1 LALTLK
7 YVLKKYVM
15 IKKLS
20 IIFSSFLILTSFS
33 LKAQNL
39 ANYIS
44 QSSEIKNVTIHNV
57 GAHIERIGNATI
69 NLGSNQL
76 IITNLSPSLI
86 SESIQFVMNSNNIIV
101 NSVLKKM
108 NFLTKESLGNK
119 ELDFLK
125 DSLSQIKEQKR
136 IKEVNL
142 AVFLEEKDL
151 FNENKS
157 VLKTTREFIVD
168 DLMDLSEYFKKSISR
183 IQSDISFTKK
193 EIDSL
198 SFIEEK
204 LKQQI
209 NSAIKT
215 PRNQSANIMIQLT
228 CTEAGNYSYELSYN
242 SNKAGWAPSY
252 EIRSKGVN
260 SPIDLTYKAKI
271 IQNTNENWDNVQLS
285 LSTGKLNKS
294 NKAPSFQTQY
304 VNTYST
310 NNKRDK
316 MNVNKGY
323 SANAMDSEDE
333 IQESISSSEFT
344 NVDYSGTQ
352 IIYNVALPYSI
363 PSQTEPVFI
372 EIQKFSLEANY
383 DYYCY
388 PKLDK
393 DVFLMCHFESLGN
406 KNLLPGNGQVYFK
419 GKSVGKTFLDP
430 FSIKKTNDLSLSR
443 DVSIICERTLEK
455 KFSSETKVG
464 DNMKFEKTYKLSLKN
479 NKDHSVSIVLIDQIP
494 KSTKK
499 SIDVQLLESSEAI
512 FDKKNGK
519 LKWNIPLNPNE
530 IIEKKFS
537 FTVKHPSESKVSGF

>member
-1 LALTLK
+1 MALTLK
-7 YVLKKYVM
+7 YVCKKYMM
-15 IKKLS
+15 IKNLS
-20 IIFSSFLILTSFS
+20 IICSSFFILSSFS
-33 LKAQNL
+33 FKSQNL

-44 QSSEIKNVTIHNV
+44 QSSEIKNITIHNV
-57 GAHIERIGNATI
+57 GAHIERKGNATI
-69 NLGSNQL
+69 KLGSNYL

-86 SESIQFVMNSNNIIV
+86 NESIQFLMNSNNIIV
-101 NSVLKKM
+101 NSVSKKM
-108 NFLTKESLGNK
+108 NFLNKESIGNK
-119 ELDFLK
+119 ELSFLK
-125 DSLSQIKEQKR
+125 DSLSHIKEQKR

-168 DLMDLSEYFKKSISR
+168 DLMDLSDYFKKSIYR

-198 SFIEEK
+198 SFIENK

-209 NSAIKT
+209 NSTIKT
-215 PRNQSANIMIQLT
+215 TKNQSANIIVQLT
-228 CTEAGNYSYELSYN
+228 CTKEGNYSYELSYN

-252 EIRSKGVN
+252 EIRSKGFN

-271 IQNTNENWDNVQLS
+271 FQNTNETWSNVKLS

-310 NNKRDK
+310 NNKRAK
-316 MNVNKGY
+316 TIVNNGY

-344 NVDYSGTQ
+344 SVDYSGTQ
-352 IIYNVALPYSI
+352 IIYNIALPYSI
-363 PSQTEPVFI
+363 TAQTEPVFI

-388 PKLDK
+388 PKLDQ

-406 KNLLPGNGQVYFK
+406 KNLLPGNGQVYFE
-419 GKSVGKTFLDP
+419 GKSVGKTYLDP
-430 FSIKKTNDLSLSR
+430 YSTKKTNDLSLSR

-455 KFSSETKVG
+455 KFSLETKVG
-464 DNMKFEKTYKLSLKN
+464 DNIKFEKTYKLSLKN
-479 NKDHSVSIVLIDQIP
+479 NKEKSVSIVLIDQIP

-499 SIDVQLLESSEAI
+499 SIDIQLIESSEAI
-512 FDKKNGK
+512 YEKKNGK
-519 LKWNIPLNPNE
+519 LKWNIQLSPNE

-537 FTVKHPSESKVSGF
+537 FTVKHPSEIKVSGF

>member
-1 LALTLK
+1 
-7 YVLKKYVM
+7 M

-20 IIFSSFLILTSFS
+20 LLCSSFLILASFS
-33 LKAQNL
+33 FKAQNL

-44 QSSEIKNVTIHNV
+44 QGSEIKNITIHNV

-69 NLGSNQL
+69 KLGSNHL

-86 SESIQFVMNSNNIIV
+86 NESVQFVMNSKNIIV
-101 NSVLKKM
+101 NSVSKKM
-108 NFLTKESLGNK
+108 NFLNRESMGNK

-125 DSLSQIKEQKR
+125 DSLSHIKEQKR

-168 DLMDLSEYFKKSISR
+168 DLMDLSEYFKKSIYR

-204 LKQQI
+204 LKLQI
-209 NSAIKT
+209 NSTIKT
-215 PRNQSANIMIQLT
+215 TKNQSANIIVQLT
-228 CTEAGNYSYELSYN
+228 CTKEGNYSYELSYN
-242 SNKAGWAPSY
+242 SNKAGWDPSY
-252 EIRSKGVN
+252 EIRSKGIN

-271 IQNTNENWDNVQLS
+271 FQNTNEAWSNVQLS

-304 VNTYST
+304 VNTYIT
-310 NNKRDK
+310 NTKRAK
-316 MNVNKGY
+316 TIVNKGY

-344 NVDYSGTQ
+344 SVNFSGTQ
-352 IIYNVALPYSI
+352 LIYNISLPYSI

-372 EIQKFSLEANY
+372 EIQKFSLEAKY

-406 KNLLPGNGQVYFK
+406 KNLLPGNGQVYFE

-430 FSIKKTNDLSLSR
+430 YSTKKTNDLSLSR

-464 DNMKFEKTYKLSLKN
+464 DNIKFEKTYKLSLKN
-479 NKDHSVSIVLIDQIP
+479 NKNKSVSIVLIDQVP

-499 SIDVQLLESSEAI
+499 SIDIQLIESSEAM
-512 FDKKNGK
+512 FNKKNGK
-519 LKWNIPLNPNE
+519 LRWNIQLSPNQM
-530 IIEKKFS
+530 IEKKFS
-537 FTVKHPSESKVSGF
+537 FTVKHPSENKVSGF

>member
-1 LALTLK
+1 
-7 YVLKKYVM
+7 M

-215 PRNQSANIMIQLT
+215 PRNQSANIIIQLT

>member
-1 LALTLK
+1 MALTLK
-7 YVLKKYVM
+7 YVCKKYVM

-20 IIFSSFLILTSFS
+20 IICSSFLTLTSLSF
-33 LKAQNL
+33 KAQNL

-44 QSSEIKNVTIHNV
+44 QSSEIKNITIHNV
-57 GAHIERIGNATI
+57 GAHIERKGNASI
-69 NLGSNQL
+69 KLGSNHL

-86 SESIQFVMNSNNIIV
+86 DESIQFVMNSKNIII
-101 NSVLKKM
+101 NSVSKKM
-108 NFLTKESLGNK
+108 NFLTKESMGNK

-125 DSLSQIKEQKR
+125 DSLSNIKEQKR

-142 AVFLEEKDL
+142 AVFIEEKDL

-183 IQSDISFTKK
+183 IQSDISYTKK

-198 SFIEEK
+198 SLIEEK
-204 LKQQI
+204 IKHQI
-209 NSAIKT
+209 NSIIKNT
-215 PRNQSANIMIQLT
+215 RNQSANIMVQLT
-228 CTEAGNYSYELSYN
+228 CTKSGNYDYELSYN

-252 EIRSKGVN
+252 EIRSKGIN

-271 IQNTNENWDNVQLS
+271 FQNTNEIWDNVQLS

-304 VNTYST
+304 INTYPT
-310 NNKRDK
+310 NNKRAK
-316 MNVNKGY
+316 TMVNY
-323 SANAMDSEDE
+323 SANAIMDSEDE

-352 IIYNVALPYSI
+352 IIYNIALPYSI
-363 PSQTEPVFI
+363 PSQTEPIFI
-372 EIQKFSLEANY
+372 EIQKFSMEAKY

-406 KNLLPGNGQVYFK
+406 KNLLPGNGQVYFE

-430 FSIKKTNDLSLSR
+430 YSTKKINDLSLSR

-455 KFSSETKVG
+455 KLSSETKVG
-464 DNMKFEKTYKLSLKN
+464 DNIKFEKTYKLSLKN
-479 NKDHSVSIVLIDQIP
+479 NKDRLVSIILVDQIP

-499 SIDVQLLESSEAI
+499 SIDIQLLESSEAI

-519 LKWNIPLNPNE
+519 LKWNIQLSPNE
-530 IIEKKFS
+530 VVEKKFT

>member
-1 LALTLK
+1 
-7 YVLKKYVM
+7 M

-20 IIFSSFLILTSFS
+20 IICSSFLTLTSLSF
-33 LKAQNL
+33 KAQNL

-44 QSSEIKNVTIHNV
+44 QSSEIKNITIHNV
-57 GAHIERIGNATI
+57 GAHIERKGNASI
-69 NLGSNQL
+69 KLGSNHL

-86 SESIQFVMNSNNIIV
+86 NESIQFVMNSKNIII
-101 NSVLKKM
+101 NSVSKKM
-108 NFLTKESLGNK
+108 NFLTKESMGNK

-125 DSLSQIKEQKR
+125 DSLSNIKEQKR

-142 AVFLEEKDL
+142 AVFIEEKDL

-183 IQSDISFTKK
+183 IQSDISYTKK

-198 SFIEEK
+198 SLIEEK
-204 LKQQI
+204 IKHQI
-209 NSAIKT
+209 NSIIKNT
-215 PRNQSANIMIQLT
+215 RNQSANIMVQLT
-228 CTEAGNYSYELSYN
+228 CTKSGNYDYELSYN

-252 EIRSKGVN
+252 EIRSKGIN

-271 IQNTNENWDNVQLS
+271 FQNTNEIWDNVQLS

-304 VNTYST
+304 INTYTT
-310 NNKRDK
+310 NNKRAK
-316 MNVNKGY
+316 TMVNY
-323 SANAMDSEDE
+323 SANAIMDSEDE
-333 IQESISSSEFT
+333 IQESISSTEFT

-352 IIYNVALPYSI
+352 IIYNIALPYSI
-363 PSQTEPVFI
+363 PSQTEPIFI
-372 EIQKFSLEANY
+372 EIQKFSMEAKY

-406 KNLLPGNGQVYFK
+406 KNLLPGNGQVYFE

-430 FSIKKTNDLSLSR
+430 YSTKKINDLSLSR

-455 KFSSETKVG
+455 KLSSETKVG
-464 DNMKFEKTYKLSLKN
+464 DNIKFEKTYKLSLKN
-479 NKDHSVSIVLIDQIP
+479 NKEKSISIVLIDQIP

-499 SIDVQLLESSEAI
+499 SIDIQLVESSEAI

-519 LKWNIPLNPNE
+519 LKWNIQLSPNE
-530 IIEKKFS
+530 IIEKKFT
-537 FTVKHPSESKVSGF
+537 FTVKHPSESIVSGF

>member
-1 LALTLK
+1 
-7 YVLKKYVM
+7 M

-20 IIFSSFLILTSFS
+20 IICSSFLTLTSLSF
-33 LKAQNL
+33 KAQNL

-44 QSSEIKNVTIHNV
+44 QSSEIKNITIHNV
-57 GAHIERIGNATI
+57 GAHIERKGNVSI
-69 NLGSNQL
+69 KLGSNHL

-86 SESIQFVMNSNNIIV
+86 NESIQFVMNSKNIII
-101 NSVLKKM
+101 NSVSKKM
-108 NFLTKESLGNK
+108 NFLTKESMGNK

-125 DSLSQIKEQKR
+125 DSLSNIKEQKR

-142 AVFLEEKDL
+142 AVFIEEKDL

-183 IQSDISFTKK
+183 IQSDISYTKK

-198 SFIEEK
+198 SLIEEK
-204 LKQQI
+204 IKHQI
-209 NSAIKT
+209 NSIIKNT
-215 PRNQSANIMIQLT
+215 RNQSANIMVQLT
-228 CTEAGNYSYELSYN
+228 CTKAGNYDYELSYN

-252 EIRSKGVN
+252 EIRSKGIN

-271 IQNTNENWDNVQLS
+271 FQNTNEIWDNVRLS

-304 VNTYST
+304 INTYNT
-310 NNKRDK
+310 NFKRAK
-316 MNVNKGY
+316 TMVNY
-323 SANAMDSEDE
+323 SANAIMDSEDE

-352 IIYNVALPYSI
+352 IIYNIALPYSI
-363 PSQTEPVFI
+363 PSQTEPIFI
-372 EIQKFSLEANY
+372 EIQKFSMEAKY

-406 KNLLPGNGQVYFK
+406 KNLLPGNGQVYFE

-430 FSIKKTNDLSLSR
+430 YSTKKINDLSLSR

-455 KFSSETKVG
+455 KLSSETKVG
-464 DNMKFEKTYKLSLKN
+464 DNIKFEKTYKLSLKN
-479 NKDHSVSIVLIDQIP
+479 NKDRLVSIILVDQIP

-499 SIDVQLLESSEAI
+499 SIDIQLLESSEAI

-519 LKWNIPLNPNE
+519 LKWNIQLSPNE
-530 IIEKKFS
+530 VVEKKFT
-537 FTVKHPSESKVSGF
+537 FTVKHPSDSKVTGF

>member
-1 LALTLK
+1 MALTLK
-7 YVLKKYVM
+7 YVCKKYIM

-20 IIFSSFLILTSFS
+20 IICSSFLTLTSLSF
-33 LKAQNL
+33 KAQNL

-44 QSSEIKNVTIHNV
+44 QSSEIKNITIHNL
-57 GAHIERIGNATI
+57 GAHIERKGNASI
-69 NLGSNQL
+69 KLGSNHL

-86 SESIQFVMNSNNIIV
+86 DESIQFVMNSKNIII
-101 NSVLKKM
+101 NSVSKKM
-108 NFLTKESLGNK
+108 NFLTKESMGNK

-125 DSLSQIKEQKR
+125 DSLSNIKEQKR

-142 AVFLEEKDL
+142 AVFIEEKDL

-183 IQSDISFTKK
+183 IQSDISYTKK

-198 SFIEEK
+198 SLIEEK
-204 LKQQI
+204 IKHQI
-209 NSAIKT
+209 NSIIKNT
-215 PRNQSANIMIQLT
+215 RNQSANIMVQLT
-228 CTEAGNYSYELSYN
+228 CTKAGNYDYELSYN

-252 EIRSKGVN
+252 EIRSKGIN

-271 IQNTNENWDNVQLS
+271 FQNTNEIWDNVQLS

-304 VNTYST
+304 INTFNT
-310 NNKRDK
+310 NFKRAK
-316 MNVNKGY
+316 TMVKY
-323 SANAMDSEDE
+323 SANAIMDSEDE

-352 IIYNVALPYSI
+352 IIYNIALPYSI
-363 PSQTEPVFI
+363 PSQTEPIFI
-372 EIQKFSLEANY
+372 EIQKFSMEAKY

-406 KNLLPGNGQVYFK
+406 KNLLPGNGQVYFE

-430 FSIKKTNDLSLSR
+430 YSTKKINDLSLSR

-464 DNMKFEKTYKLSLKN
+464 DNIKFEKTYKLSLKN
-479 NKDHSVSIVLIDQIP
+479 NKDRLVSIILVDQIP

-499 SIDVQLLESSEAI
+499 SIDIQLLESSEAI

-519 LKWNIPLNPNE
+519 LKWNIQLSPNE
-530 IIEKKFS
+530 VVEKKFT

>member
-1 LALTLK
+1 MALTLK
-7 YVLKKYVM
+7 YVCKKYIM

-20 IIFSSFLILTSFS
+20 IICSSFLTLTSFS
-33 LKAQNL
+33 FKAQNL
-39 ANYIS
+39 TNYIS
-44 QSSEIKNVTIHNV
+44 QSSEIKNITIHNV
-57 GAHIERIGNATI
+57 GAHIERKGNAPI
-69 NLGSNQL
+69 KLGSNHL

-86 SESIQFVMNSNNIIV
+86 NESIQFVMKSNNIIV
-101 NSVLKKM
+101 NSVSKKM
-108 NFLTKESLGNK
+108 NFLSKESMGNK

-125 DSLSQIKEQKR
+125 DSLGNIKEQKR

-183 IQSDISFTKK
+183 IQSDISYTKK

-198 SFIEEK
+198 SLIEEK
-204 LKQQI
+204 IKQQI
-209 NSAIKT
+209 NSIIKNT
-215 PRNQSANIMIQLT
+215 RNQSANIIVQLT
-228 CTEAGNYSYELSYN
+228 CTKAGNYDYELSYN
-242 SNKAGWAPSY
+242 SNKAGWSPSY
-252 EIRSKGVN
+252 EIRSKGIN

-271 IQNTNENWDNVQLS
+271 FQNTNETWSNVQLS

-304 VNTYST
+304 VNTYNT
-310 NNKRDK
+310 NNKRAK
-316 MNVNKGY
+316 TMVNY
-323 SANAMDSEDE
+323 SANVMDSDDE
-333 IQESISSSEFT
+333 IQESTSSSEFT

-352 IIYNVALPYSI
+352 IIYNIALPYSI
-363 PSQTEPVFI
+363 PSQTEPIFI
-372 EIQKFSLEANY
+372 EIQKFSMEAKY

-406 KNLLPGNGQVYFK
+406 KNLLPGNGQVYFE

-430 FSIKKTNDLSLSR
+430 YSTKKINDLSLSR

-464 DNMKFEKTYKLSLKN
+464 DNIRFEKTYKLSLKN
-479 NKDHSVSIVLIDQIP
+479 NKDHLVSIILVDQIP

-499 SIDVQLLESSEAI
+499 SIDIQLLESSEAI

-519 LKWNIPLNPNE
+519 LKWNIQLSPKE
-530 IIEKKFS
+530 VVEKKFT

>member
-1 LALTLK
+1 MALTLK
-7 YVLKKYVM
+7 YVCKKYIM
-15 IKKLS
+15 NKKLS
-20 IIFSSFLILTSFS
+20 IICSSFLTLTSFS
-33 LKAQNL
+33 FKAQNL
-39 ANYIS
+39 TNYIS
-44 QSSEIKNVTIHNV
+44 QSSEIKNITIHNV
-57 GAHIERIGNATI
+57 GAHIERKGNAPI
-69 NLGSNQL
+69 KLGSNHL

-86 SESIQFVMNSNNIIV
+86 NESVQFVMKSNNIIV
-101 NSVLKKM
+101 NSVSKKM
-108 NFLTKESLGNK
+108 NFLSKESMGNK
-119 ELDFLK
+119 ELAFLK
-125 DSLSQIKEQKR
+125 DSLGNIKEQKR

-183 IQSDISFTKK
+183 IQSEISYTKK

-198 SFIEEK
+198 SLIEEK
-204 LKQQI
+204 IKQQI
-209 NSAIKT
+209 NSIIKNT
-215 PRNQSANIMIQLT
+215 RNQSANIVVQLT
-228 CTEAGNYSYELSYN
+228 CTKAGNYDYELSYN
-242 SNKAGWAPSY
+242 SNKAGWSPSY
-252 EIRSKGVN
+252 EIRSKGIN
-260 SPIDLTYKAKI
+260 FPIDLTYKAKI
-271 IQNTNENWDNVQLS
+271 FQNTNETWSNVQLS

-304 VNTYST
+304 VNTYNT
-310 NNKRDK
+310 NNKRAK
-316 MNVNKGY
+316 TMVNY
-323 SANAMDSEDE
+323 SANVMDSDDE
-333 IQESISSSEFT
+333 IQESTSSSEFT

-352 IIYNVALPYSI
+352 IIYNIALPYSI
-363 PSQTEPVFI
+363 PSQTEPIFI
-372 EIQKFSLEANY
+372 EIQKFSMEAKY

-406 KNLLPGNGQVYFK
+406 KNLLPGNGQVYFE

-430 FSIKKTNDLSLSR
+430 YSTKKINDLSLSR

-464 DNMKFEKTYKLSLKN
+464 DNIRFEKTYKLSLKN
-479 NKDHSVSIVLIDQIP
+479 NKDHLVSIILVDQIP

-499 SIDVQLLESSEAI
+499 SIDIQLLESSEAI

-519 LKWNIPLNPNE
+519 LKWNFQLSPKE
-530 IIEKKFS
+530 VVEKKFT

>member
-1 LALTLK
+1 MALTLK
-7 YVLKKYVM
+7 YVCKKYIM

-20 IIFSSFLILTSFS
+20 IICSSFLTLTSLSF
-33 LKAQNL
+33 KAQNL

-44 QSSEIKNVTIHNV
+44 QSSEIKNITIHNV
-57 GAHIERIGNATI
+57 GAHIERKGNASI
-69 NLGSNQL
+69 KLGSNHL

-86 SESIQFVMNSNNIIV
+86 DESIQFVMNSKNIII
-101 NSVLKKM
+101 NSVSKKM
-108 NFLTKESLGNK
+108 NFLTKESMGNK

-125 DSLSQIKEQKR
+125 DSLSNIKEQKR

-142 AVFLEEKDL
+142 AVFIEEKDL

-183 IQSDISFTKK
+183 IQSDISYTKK

-198 SFIEEK
+198 SLIEEK
-204 LKQQI
+204 IKHQI
-209 NSAIKT
+209 NSIIKNT
-215 PRNQSANIMIQLT
+215 RNQSANIMVQLT
-228 CTEAGNYSYELSYN
+228 CTKAGNYDYELSYN

-252 EIRSKGVN
+252 EIRSKGIN

-271 IQNTNENWDNVQLS
+271 FQNTNEIWDNVQLS

-304 VNTYST
+304 INTFNT
-310 NNKRDK
+310 NFKRAK
-316 MNVNKGY
+316 TMVKY
-323 SANAMDSEDE
+323 SANAIMDSEDE

-352 IIYNVALPYSI
+352 IIYNIALPYSI
-363 PSQTEPVFI
+363 PSQTEPIFI
-372 EIQKFSLEANY
+372 EIQKFSMEAKY

-406 KNLLPGNGQVYFK
+406 KNLLPGNGQVYFE

-430 FSIKKTNDLSLSR
+430 YSTKKINDLSLSR

-464 DNMKFEKTYKLSLKN
+464 DNIKFEKTYKLSLKN
-479 NKDHSVSIVLIDQIP
+479 NKDRLVSIILVDQIP

-499 SIDVQLLESSEAI
+499 SIDIQLLESSEAI

-519 LKWNIPLNPNE
+519 LKWNIQLSPNE
-530 IIEKKFS
+530 VVEKKFT

>member
-1 LALTLK
+1 MALTLK
-7 YVLKKYVM
+7 YVCKKYMM
-15 IKKLS
+15 IKNLS
-20 IIFSSFLILTSFS
+20 IICSSFLILTFYGF
-33 LKAQNL
+33 KAQNL
-39 ANYIS
+39 GNYIS
-44 QSSEIKNVTIHNV
+44 QKSEIKNITIHNV
-57 GAHIERIGNATI
+57 GAHIERIGNANI

-76 IITNLSPSLI
+76 IITNLSPSLNN
-86 SESIQFVMNSNNIIV
+86 ESIQFVMNSKNIIV
-101 NSVLKKM
+101 NSVSKKM
-108 NFLTKESLGNK
+108 NFLNKESQRNE

-125 DSLSQIKEQKR
+125 DSLKHIKEEKR

-142 AVFLEEKDL
+142 EVFLEEKDL

-168 DLMDLSEYFKKSISR
+168 DLMDLSDYFKTSISR
-183 IQSDISFTKK
+183 IQSDISLAKK
-193 EIDSL
+193 EIDAL
-198 SFIEEK
+198 SIIEEK

-209 NSAIKT
+209 NYTIKT
-215 PRNQSANIMIQLT
+215 TKNQSANIMVQLT
-228 CTEAGNYSYELSYN
+228 CTKAGNYSYDLSYK

-252 EIRSKGVN
+252 EIRSGGIN

-271 IQNTNENWDNVQLS
+271 FQNTNEIWSNVQLS

-304 VNTYST
+304 VNTYTT
-310 NNKRDK
+310 NTKRAK
-316 MNVNKGY
+316 MIANKGY
-323 SANAMDSEDE
+323 SSNAIDSEDE

-344 NVDYSGTQ
+344 SVDYSGTQ
-352 IIYNVALPYSI
+352 IIYNIDLPYSI

-406 KNLLPGNGQVYFK
+406 KNLLPGNGQVYFE

-430 FSIKKTNDLSLSR
+430 YSTKKTNDLSLSR

-464 DNMKFEKTYKLSLKN
+464 DNIKFEKTYKLSLKN
-479 NKDHSVSIVLIDQIP
+479 NKDQSVSIVLIDQVP

-499 SIDVQLLESSEAI
+499 SIDIQLIESSEAK

-519 LKWNIPLNPNE
+519 LKWNIQLSPNE
-530 IIEKKFS
+530 VIEKKFS
-537 FTVKHPSESKVSGF
+537 FTIKHPSESKVSGF

>member
-1 LALTLK
+1 MALTLK
-7 YVLKKYVM
+7 YVCKKYIM

-20 IIFSSFLILTSFS
+20 IICSSFLTLTSLSF
-33 LKAQNL
+33 KAQNL

-44 QSSEIKNVTIHNV
+44 QSSEIKNITIHNV
-57 GAHIERIGNATI
+57 GAHIERKGNASI
-69 NLGSNQL
+69 KLGSNHL

-86 SESIQFVMNSNNIIV
+86 SESIQFVMNSKNIII
-101 NSVLKKM
+101 NSVSKKM
-108 NFLTKESLGNK
+108 NFLTKESMGNK

-125 DSLSQIKEQKR
+125 DSLSNIKEQKR

-142 AVFLEEKDL
+142 AVFIEEKDL

-183 IQSDISFTKK
+183 IQSDISYTKK

-198 SFIEEK
+198 SLIEEK
-204 LKQQI
+204 IKHQI
-209 NSAIKT
+209 NSIIKNT
-215 PRNQSANIMIQLT
+215 RNQSANIIVQLT
-228 CTEAGNYSYELSYN
+228 CTKPGNYDYELSYN

-252 EIRSKGVN
+252 EIRSKGIN

-271 IQNTNENWDNVQLS
+271 FQNTNEIWDNVQLS

-304 VNTYST
+304 INTYNT
-310 NNKRDK
+310 NFKRAK
-316 MNVNKGY
+316 TMVNY
-323 SANAMDSEDE
+323 SANAIMDSEDE

-352 IIYNVALPYSI
+352 IIYNIALPYSI
-363 PSQTEPVFI
+363 PSQTEPIFI
-372 EIQKFSLEANY
+372 EIQKFSIQAKY

-406 KNLLPGNGQVYFK
+406 KNLLPGNGQVYFE

-430 FSIKKTNDLSLSR
+430 YSTKKINDLSLSR

-455 KFSSETKVG
+455 KLSSETKVG
-464 DNMKFEKTYKLSLKN
+464 DNIKFEKTYKLSLKN
-479 NKDHSVSIVLIDQIP
+479 NKDRLVSIILVDQIP

-499 SIDVQLLESSEAI
+499 SIDIQLLESSDAI

-519 LKWNIPLNPNE
+519 LKWNIQLSPKE
-530 IIEKKFS
+530 VVEKKFT

>member
-1 LALTLK
+1 
-7 YVLKKYVM
+7 M

-20 IIFSSFLILTSFS
+20 LICSSFLTLTSLSF
-33 LKAQNL
+33 KAQNL

-44 QSSEIKNVTIHNV
+44 QSSEIKNITIHNV
-57 GAHIERIGNATI
+57 GAHIERTGNASI
-69 NLGSNQL
+69 KLGSNHL
-76 IITNLSPSLI
+76 IINNLSPSLI
-86 SESIQFVMNSNNIIV
+86 NESIQFVMKSNNIIV
-101 NSVLKKM
+101 NSVSKKM
-108 NFLTKESLGNK
+108 NFLSEESMGNK

-125 DSLSQIKEQKR
+125 DSLGNIKEQKR

-183 IQSDISFTKK
+183 IQSDISITKK

-198 SFIEEK
+198 SLIEEK
-204 LKQQI
+204 IKQQI
-209 NSAIKT
+209 NSIIKNT
-215 PRNQSANIMIQLT
+215 RNQSANIIVQLT
-228 CTEAGNYSYELSYN
+228 CTKAGNYDYELSYN
-242 SNKAGWAPSY
+242 SNKAGWSPSY
-252 EIRSKGVN
+252 DIRSKGIN

-271 IQNTNENWDNVQLS
+271 FQNTNETWSNVQLS

-304 VNTYST
+304 VNTYNT
-310 NNKRDK
+310 NNKRAK
-316 MNVNKGY
+316 TIENKGY

-333 IQESISSSEFT
+333 IQESISSTEFT
-344 NVDYSGTQ
+344 SVDYRGTQ
-352 IIYNVALPYSI
+352 IIYNIALPYSI
-363 PSQTEPVFI
+363 PSQTEPIFI
-372 EIQKFSLEANY
+372 EIQKFSIKANY

-406 KNLLPGNGQVYFK
+406 KNLLPGNGQVYFE
-419 GKSVGKTFLDP
+419 GKSIGKTFLDP
-430 FSIKKTNDLSLSR
+430 YSTKKTNDLSLSR

-464 DNMKFEKTYKLSLKN
+464 DNIRFEKTYKLSLKN
-479 NKDHSVSIVLIDQIP
+479 NKDSSVSIVLIDQIP
-494 KSTKK
+494 KSAKK
-499 SIDVQLLESSEAI
+499 SIDIQLLESSEAI

-519 LKWNIPLNPNE
+519 LKWNIQLSPKE
-530 IIEKKFS
+530 VVEKKFT

>member
-1 LALTLK
+1 MALTLK
-7 YVLKKYVM
+7 YVCKKYIM

-20 IIFSSFLILTSFS
+20 IICSSFLTLTSLSF
-33 LKAQNL
+33 KAQNL

-44 QSSEIKNVTIHNV
+44 QSSEIKNITIHNL
-57 GAHIERIGNATI
+57 GAHIERKGNASI
-69 NLGSNQL
+69 KLGSNHL

-86 SESIQFVMNSNNIIV
+86 DESIQFVMNSKNIII
-101 NSVLKKM
+101 NSVSKKM
-108 NFLTKESLGNK
+108 NFLTKESMGNK

-125 DSLSQIKEQKR
+125 DSLSNIKEQKR

-142 AVFLEEKDL
+142 AVFIEEKDL

-183 IQSDISFTKK
+183 IQSDISYTKK

-198 SFIEEK
+198 SLIEEK
-204 LKQQI
+204 IKHQI
-209 NSAIKT
+209 NSIIKNT
-215 PRNQSANIMIQLT
+215 RNQSANIIVQLT
-228 CTEAGNYSYELSYN
+228 STKAGIYDYELSYN

-252 EIRSKGVN
+252 EIRSKGIN

-271 IQNTNENWDNVQLS
+271 FQNTNEIWDNVQLS

-304 VNTYST
+304 INTFNT
-310 NNKRDK
+310 NFKRAK
-316 MNVNKGY
+316 TMVKY
-323 SANAMDSEDE
+323 SANAIMDSEDE

-352 IIYNVALPYSI
+352 IIYNIALPYSI
-363 PSQTEPVFI
+363 PSQTEPIFI
-372 EIQKFSLEANY
+372 EIQKFSIEAKY

-406 KNLLPGNGQVYFK
+406 KNLLPGNGQVYFE

-430 FSIKKTNDLSLSR
+430 YSTKKINDLSLSR

-464 DNMKFEKTYKLSLKN
+464 DNIKFEKTYKLSLKN
-479 NKDHSVSIVLIDQIP
+479 NKDRLVSIILVDQIP

-499 SIDVQLLESSEAI
+499 SIDIQLLESSEAI

-519 LKWNIPLNPNE
+519 LKWNIQLSPNE
-530 IIEKKFS
+530 VVEKKFT

>member
-1 LALTLK
+1 
-7 YVLKKYVM
+7 M

-20 IIFSSFLILTSFS
+20 LICSSFLTLTSLSF
-33 LKAQNL
+33 KAQNL

-44 QSSEIKNVTIHNV
+44 QSSEIKNITIHNV
-57 GAHIERIGNATI
+57 GAHIDRIGNASI
-69 NLGSNQL
+69 KLGSNHL
-76 IITNLSPSLI
+76 IINNLSPSLI
-86 SESIQFVMNSNNIIV
+86 NESIQFIMKSNNIIV
-101 NSVLKKM
+101 NSVSKKM
-108 NFLTKESLGNK
+108 NFLSEESMGNK
-119 ELDFLK
+119 ELYFLK
-125 DSLSQIKEQKR
+125 DSLSNIKEQKR

-142 AVFLEEKDL
+142 AVFIEEKDL

-183 IQSDISFTKK
+183 IQSDISITKK

-198 SFIEEK
+198 SLIEEK

-209 NSAIKT
+209 NSIIKNT
-215 PRNQSANIMIQLT
+215 RNQSANIMVQLT
-228 CTEAGNYSYELSYN
+228 CTKAGNYNYELSYN
-242 SNKAGWAPSY
+242 SNKAGWIPSY
-252 EIRSKGVN
+252 EIRSKGLN

-271 IQNTNENWDNVQLS
+271 FQNTNETWSNVQLS

-304 VNTYST
+304 INTYST
-310 NNKRDK
+310 TNKRAK
-316 MNVNKGY
+316 TIENKGY

-344 NVDYSGTQ
+344 SVDYSGTQ
-352 IIYNVALPYSI
+352 IIYNIALTYSI
-363 PSQTEPVFI
+363 QSQTEPVFI
-372 EIQKFSLEANY
+372 EIQKFSIKAKY

-406 KNLLPGNGQVYFK
+406 KNLLPGNGQVYFE
-419 GKSVGKTFLDP
+419 GKSIGKTFLDP
-430 FSIKKTNDLSLSR
+430 YSTKKTNDLSLSR

-464 DNMKFEKTYKLSLKN
+464 DNIRFEKTYKLSLKN
-479 NKDHSVSIVLIDQIP
+479 NKDSSVSIVLIDQIP
-494 KSTKK
+494 KSSKK
-499 SIDVQLLESSEAI
+499 SIDIQLLESSEAI

-519 LKWNIPLNPNE
+519 LKWNIQLSPKE
-530 IIEKKFS
+530 VVEKKFT

>member
-1 LALTLK
+1 MALTLK
-7 YVLKKYVM
+7 YVCKKYMM
-15 IKKLS
+15 IKNLS
-20 IIFSSFLILTSFS
+20 IICSSFFILSSFS
-33 LKAQNL
+33 FKAQNL

-44 QSSEIKNVTIHNV
+44 QSSEIKNITIHNV
-57 GAHIERIGNATI
+57 GAHIERKGNATI
-69 NLGSNQL
+69 KLGTNYL

-86 SESIQFVMNSNNIIV
+86 NESIQFLMNSNNIIV
-101 NSVLKKM
+101 NSISKKM
-108 NFLTKESLGNK
+108 NFLNKESIGNK

-125 DSLSQIKEQKR
+125 DSLSHIKEQKR

-168 DLMDLSEYFKKSISR
+168 DLMDLSDYFKKSIYR

-198 SFIEEK
+198 SFIENK

-209 NSAIKT
+209 NSTIKT
-215 PRNQSANIMIQLT
+215 TKNQSANIIVQLT
-228 CTEAGNYSYELSYN
+228 CTKDGNYSYELSYN

-252 EIRSKGVN
+252 EIRSKGFN

-271 IQNTNENWDNVQLS
+271 FQNTNETWSNVKLS

-310 NNKRDK
+310 NNKRAK
-316 MNVNKGY
+316 TIVNNGY

-344 NVDYSGTQ
+344 SVDYSGTQ
-352 IIYNVALPYSI
+352 IIYNIALPYSI
-363 PSQTEPVFI
+363 TAQTEPVFI

-388 PKLDK
+388 PKLDQ

-406 KNLLPGNGQVYFK
+406 KNLLPGNGQVYFE
-419 GKSVGKTFLDP
+419 GKSVGKTYLDP
-430 FSIKKTNDLSLSR
+430 YSTKKTNDLSLSR
-443 DVSIICERTLEK
+443 DVSIICEKTLEK
-455 KFSSETKVG
+455 KFSLETKVG
-464 DNMKFEKTYKLSLKN
+464 DNIKFEKTYKLSLKN
-479 NKDHSVSIVLIDQIP
+479 NKEKSVSIVLIDQIP

-499 SIDVQLLESSEAI
+499 SIDIQLIESSEAI
-512 FDKKNGK
+512 YEKKNGK
-519 LKWNIPLNPNE
+519 LKWNIQLSPNE

-537 FTVKHPSESKVSGF
+537 FTVKHPSEIKVSGF

>member
-1 LALTLK
+1 MALTLK
-7 YVLKKYVM
+7 YVCKKYIM
-15 IKKLS
+15 NKKLS
-20 IIFSSFLILTSFS
+20 IICSSFLTLTSFS
-33 LKAQNL
+33 FKAQNL
-39 ANYIS
+39 TNYIS
-44 QSSEIKNVTIHNV
+44 QSSEIKNITIHNV
-57 GAHIERIGNATI
+57 GAHIERKGNAPI
-69 NLGSNQL
+69 KLGSNHL

-86 SESIQFVMNSNNIIV
+86 NESVQFVMKSNNIIV
-101 NSVLKKM
+101 NSVSKKM
-108 NFLTKESLGNK
+108 NFLSKESMGNK

-125 DSLSQIKEQKR
+125 DSLGNIKEQKR

-183 IQSDISFTKK
+183 IQSEISYTKK

-198 SFIEEK
+198 SLIEEK
-204 LKQQI
+204 IKQQI
-209 NSAIKT
+209 NSIIKNT
-215 PRNQSANIMIQLT
+215 RNQSANIIVQLT
-228 CTEAGNYSYELSYN
+228 CTKAGNYDYELSYN
-242 SNKAGWAPSY
+242 SNKAGWSPSY
-252 EIRSKGVN
+252 EIRSKGIN

-271 IQNTNENWDNVQLS
+271 FQNTNETWSNVQLS

-304 VNTYST
+304 VNTYNT
-310 NNKRDK
+310 NNKRAK
-316 MNVNKGY
+316 TIVNY
-323 SANAMDSEDE
+323 STNPMDSEDE
-333 IQESISSSEFT
+333 IQESTSSSEFT

-352 IIYNVALPYSI
+352 IIYNIALPYSI
-363 PSQTEPVFI
+363 PSQTEPIFI
-372 EIQKFSLEANY
+372 EIQKFSMEAKY

-393 DVFLMCHFESLGN
+393 DVFLMCHFESIGN
-406 KNLLPGNGQVYFK
+406 KNLLPGNGQVYFE

-430 FSIKKTNDLSLSR
+430 YSTKKINDLSLSR

-464 DNMKFEKTYKLSLKN
+464 DNIRFEKTYKLSLKN
-479 NKDHSVSIVLIDQIP
+479 NKDHLVSIILVDQIP

-499 SIDVQLLESSEAI
+499 SIDIQLLESSEAI

-519 LKWNIPLNPNE
+519 LKWNIQLSPKE
-530 IIEKKFS
+530 VIEKKFT

>member
-1 LALTLK
+1 MALTLE
-7 YVLKKYVM
+7 YVCKKYIM

-20 IIFSSFLILTSFS
+20 LICSSFLILTSFS
-33 LKAQNL
+33 FKAQNL

-44 QSSEIKNVTIHNV
+44 QSSEIKNITIHNI
-57 GAHIERIGNATI
+57 GAHVERKGNANI
-69 NLGSNQL
+69 KLGSNHL

-86 SESIQFVMNSNNIIV
+86 NESIQFVMNSKNIIV
-101 NSVLKKM
+101 NSVSKKM
-108 NFLTKESLGNK
+108 NFLNKESMGNK

-125 DSLSQIKEQKR
+125 DSLSNIKEQKR

-209 NSAIKT
+209 NSIIKT
-215 PRNQSANIMIQLT
+215 PRNQSANIIVQLT
-228 CTEAGNYSYELSYN
+228 CTKAGNYSYELSYN

-252 EIRSKGVN
+252 EIRSKGIN
-260 SPIDLTYKAKI
+260 SNIDLTYKAKI
-271 IQNTNENWDNVQLS
+271 FQNTNETWDNVQLS

-304 VNTYST
+304 INTYST
-310 NNKRDK
+310 NIKRAK
-316 MNVNKGY
+316 TTVNKGY
-323 SANAMDSEDE
+323 SANEMNSEDE
-333 IQESISSSEFT
+333 IQESISSSKIT
-344 NVDYSGTQ
+344 SVDYSGTQ
-352 IIYNVALPYSI
+352 IIYNIALPYSI
-363 PSQTEPVFI
+363 PSQFEPVFV
-372 EIQKFSLEANY
+372 EIQKLSLEAEY

-406 KNLLPGNGQVYFK
+406 KNLLPGNGQVYFE
-419 GKSVGKTFLDP
+419 GKSVGKTYLDP
-430 FSIKKTNDLSLSR
+430 YSTKKTNDLSLSR

-464 DNMKFEKTYKLSLKN
+464 DNIKFEKTYKLSLKN
-479 NKDHSVSIVLIDQIP
+479 NKDQSVSIVLIDQIP

-499 SIDVQLLESSEAI
+499 SIDIQLIESYEAI
-512 FDKKNGK
+512 FNKKNGK
-519 LKWNIPLNPNE
+519 LKWNIQLSPNE
-530 IIEKKFS
+530 VIEKKFT
-537 FTVKHPSESKVSGF
+537 FTVKHPSDSKVTGF

>member
-7 YVLKKYVM
+7 YVCKKYIM
-15 IKKLS
+15 IKNLS
-20 IIFSSFLILTSFS
+20 IICSTFFTLTSYSF
-33 LKAQNL
+33 KAQNL

-44 QSSEIKNVTIHNV
+44 QKSEIKNITIHNV
-57 GAHIERIGNATI
+57 GAHIERIGTSNI

-76 IITNLSPSLI
+76 IINNLSPSLI
-86 SESIQFVMNSNNIIV
+86 DESIQFVMNSSNIIV
-101 NSVLKKM
+101 NSVSKKM
-108 NFLTKESLGNK
+108 DFLSKESVGNK

-125 DSLSQIKEQKR
+125 DSLRQIKEEKR

-142 AVFLEEKDL
+142 EIFIEEKDL

-183 IQSDISFTKK
+183 IQLDISFTQK

-209 NSAIKT
+209 NSTIKST
-215 PRNQSANIMIQLT
+215 KNKSASILIQLT
-228 CTEAGNYSYELSYN
+228 CTKAGSYSYELSYN
-242 SNKAGWAPSY
+242 SNKAGWVPNY
-252 EIRSKGVN
+252 EIRSKGIN

-271 IQNTNENWDNVQLS
+271 FQNTNEIWSNVQLS
-285 LSTGKLNKS
+285 LSTSKLNKT

-304 VNTYST
+304 VNNYSI
-310 NNKRDK
+310 NNRKDK
-316 MNVNKGY
+316 MNVNKRY
-323 SANAMDSEDE
+323 STNPIDRKDE

-344 NVDYSGTQ
+344 SVDYSGTQ
-352 IIYNVALPYSI
+352 IIYTITIPYSI

-372 EIQKFSLEANY
+372 EIQKISLEANY

-406 KNLLPGNGQVYFK
+406 KNLLPGNGQVYFE
-419 GKSVGKTFLDP
+419 GKSVGKTYLDTY
-430 FSIKKTNDLSLSR
+430 STKKTSDLSLSR
-443 DVSIICERTLEK
+443 DISIICERTLEK

-464 DNMKFEKTYKLSLKN
+464 DNIKFEKTYKLSLKN
-479 NKDHSVSIVLIDQIP
+479 NKDQPVSIVLIDQIP

-499 SIDVQLLESSEAI
+499 SIDIQLVESSEAI

-519 LKWNIPLNPNE
+519 LKWNIHLNSNE

-537 FTVKHPSESKVSGF
+537 FTVKHPSNTKVSGL

>member
-1 LALTLK
+1 MALTLK
-7 YVLKKYVM
+7 YVYKKYIM
-15 IKKLS
+15 IKNLS
-20 IIFSSFLILTSFS
+20 IICSSFLTLTSFS
-33 LKAQNL
+33 FKAQNL

-44 QSSEIKNVTIHNV
+44 QNSEIKNITIHNV
-57 GAHIERIGNATI
+57 GAHIERTGNASI
-69 NLGSNQL
+69 KLGSNHL

-86 SESIQFVMNSNNIIV
+86 NESIQFVMKSNNIIV
-101 NSVLKKM
+101 NSVSKKM
-108 NFLTKESLGNK
+108 NFLTKESMGNK

-125 DSLSQIKEQKR
+125 DSLSNIKEQKR

-168 DLMDLSEYFKKSISR
+168 DLMDLSEYFKKSIYR
-183 IQSDISFTKK
+183 IQSDISYTKK
-193 EIDSL
+193 EIESL
-198 SFIEEK
+198 SLIEEK

-209 NSAIKT
+209 NSIIKNT
-215 PRNQSANIMIQLT
+215 RNQSANIMVQLT
-228 CTEAGNYSYELSYN
+228 CTKAGNYDYVLSYN

-252 EIRSKGVN
+252 EIRSKGIN

-271 IQNTNENWDNVQLS
+271 FQNTNETWSNIKLS

-310 NNKRDK
+310 NNKRAK
-316 MNVNKGY
+316 TIVNY

-352 IIYNVALPYSI
+352 IIYNIALPYSI

-372 EIQKFSLEANY
+372 EIQKFSIEAKY

-406 KNLLPGNGQVYFK
+406 KNLIPGKGQVYFK

-430 FSIKKTNDLSLSR
+430 YSTKKTNDLSLSR

-464 DNMKFEKTYKLSLKN
+464 DNIKFEKTYKISLKN
-479 NKDHSVSIVLIDQIP
+479 NKDRLVSIILVDQIP

-499 SIDVQLLESSEAI
+499 SIDIQLLESSEAI
-512 FDKKNGK
+512 FDKNNGK
-519 LKWNIPLNPNE
+519 LKWNIQLSPKE
-530 IIEKKFS
+530 VIEKKFT
-537 FTVKHPSESKVSGF
+537 FTVKHPIESKVSGF

>member
-1 LALTLK
+1 MALTLK
-7 YVLKKYVM
+7 CVCKNYVM

-20 IIFSSFLILTSFS
+20 IICFSFLTLTSFS
-33 LKAQNL
+33 FKAQNL
-39 ANYIS
+39 ANSIS
-44 QSSEIKNVTIHNV
+44 QSSEIKNITIHNV
-57 GAHIERIGNATI
+57 GAHIERKGNASI
-69 NLGSNQL
+69 KLGSNHL

-86 SESIQFVMNSNNIIV
+86 NESIKFVMKSNNIIV
-101 NSVLKKM
+101 NSVSKKM
-108 NFLTKESLGNK
+108 NFLSKESMGNK

-125 DSLSQIKEQKR
+125 DSLSNIKEQKR

-142 AVFLEEKDL
+142 AVFIEEKDL

-183 IQSDISFTKK
+183 IQSDISYTKK

-198 SFIEEK
+198 SLIEEK
-204 LKQQI
+204 IKQQI
-209 NSAIKT
+209 NSIIKNS
-215 PRNQSANIMIQLT
+215 RNQSANIMVQLT
-228 CTEAGNYSYELSYN
+228 CTKAGNYDYELSYN
-242 SNKAGWAPSY
+242 SNKAGWSPSY
-252 EIRSKGVN
+252 EIRSKGIN
-260 SPIDLTYKAKI
+260 SPLDLTYKAKI
-271 IQNTNENWDNVQLS
+271 FQNTNETWSNVQLS

-304 VNTYST
+304 VNTFST
-310 NNKRDK
+310 NNKRAK
-316 MNVNKGY
+316 TIVNY
-323 SANAMDSEDE
+323 SADAMDSEDD

-344 NVDYSGTQ
+344 NIDYSGTQ
-352 IIYNVALPYSI
+352 IIYNIALPYSI
-363 PSQTEPVFI
+363 PSQTEPIFI
-372 EIQKFSLEANY
+372 EIQKFSMEAKY

-393 DVFLMCHFESLGN
+393 DAFLMCHFESLGN
-406 KNLLPGNGQVYFK
+406 KNLLPGNGQVYFE

-430 FSIKKTNDLSLSR
+430 YSTKKINDLSLSR

-464 DNMKFEKTYKLSLKN
+464 DNIRFEKTYKLSLKN
-479 NKDHSVSIVLIDQIP
+479 NKDHLVSIILVDQIP

-499 SIDVQLLESSEAI
+499 SIDIQLLESSEAI
-512 FDKKNGK
+512 FNKKNGK
-519 LKWNIPLNPNE
+519 LKWNIQLSPKE
-530 IIEKKFS
+530 VIEKKFT

>member
-1 LALTLK
+1 
-7 YVLKKYVM
+7 M
-15 IKKLS
+15 IKNLS
-20 IIFSSFLILTSFS
+20 IICSSFLTLTSFS
-33 LKAQNL
+33 FKAQNL

-44 QSSEIKNVTIHNV
+44 QNSEIKNITIHNV
-57 GAHIERIGNATI
+57 GAHIERTGNASI
-69 NLGSNQL
+69 KLGSNHL

-86 SESIQFVMNSNNIIV
+86 NESIQFVMKSNNIIV
-101 NSVLKKM
+101 NSVSKKM
-108 NFLTKESLGNK
+108 NFLTKESMGNK

-125 DSLSQIKEQKR
+125 DSLSNIKEQKR

-168 DLMDLSEYFKKSISR
+168 DLMDLSEYFKKSIYR
-183 IQSDISFTKK
+183 IQSDISYTKK
-193 EIDSL
+193 EIESL
-198 SFIEEK
+198 SLIEEK

-209 NSAIKT
+209 NSIIKNT
-215 PRNQSANIMIQLT
+215 RNQSANIMVQLT
-228 CTEAGNYSYELSYN
+228 CTKAGNYDYVLSYN

-252 EIRSKGVN
+252 EIRSKGIN

-271 IQNTNENWDNVQLS
+271 FQNTNETWSNIKLS

-310 NNKRDK
+310 NNKRAK
-316 MNVNKGY
+316 TIVNY

-352 IIYNVALPYSI
+352 IIYNIALPYSI

-372 EIQKFSLEANY
+372 EIQKFSIEAKY

-406 KNLLPGNGQVYFK
+406 KNLIPGKGQVYFK

-430 FSIKKTNDLSLSR
+430 YSTKKTNDLSLSR

-464 DNMKFEKTYKLSLKN
+464 DNIKFEKTYKISLKN
-479 NKDHSVSIVLIDQIP
+479 NKDRLVSIILVDQIP

-499 SIDVQLLESSEAI
+499 SIDIQLLESSEAI
-512 FDKKNGK
+512 FDKNNGK
-519 LKWNIPLNPNE
+519 LKWNIQLSPKE
-530 IIEKKFS
+530 VIEKKFT
-537 FTVKHPSESKVSGF
+537 FTVKHPIESKVSGF

>member
-1 LALTLK
+1 MALTLK
-7 YVLKKYVM
+7 YVCKKYIM

-20 IIFSSFLILTSFS
+20 IICSSFLTLTSLSF
-33 LKAQNL
+33 KAQNL

-44 QSSEIKNVTIHNV
+44 QSSEIKNITIHNV
-57 GAHIERIGNATI
+57 GAHIERKGNASI
-69 NLGSNQL
+69 KLGSNHL

-86 SESIQFVMNSNNIIV
+86 DESIQFVMNSKNIII
-101 NSVLKKM
+101 NSVSKKM
-108 NFLTKESLGNK
+108 NFLTKESMGNK

-125 DSLSQIKEQKR
+125 DSLSNIKEQKR

-142 AVFLEEKDL
+142 AVFIEEKDL

-183 IQSDISFTKK
+183 IQSDISYTKK

-198 SFIEEK
+198 SLIEEK
-204 LKQQI
+204 IKHQI
-209 NSAIKT
+209 NSIIKNT
-215 PRNQSANIMIQLT
+215 RNQSANIMVQLT
-228 CTEAGNYSYELSYN
+228 CTKAGNYDYELSYN

-252 EIRSKGVN
+252 EIRSKGIN

-271 IQNTNENWDNVQLS
+271 FQNTNEIWDNVRLS

-304 VNTYST
+304 ISTYNTNFKRAKTMVN
-310 NNKRDK
+310 
-316 MNVNKGY
+316 Y
-323 SANAMDSEDE
+323 SANAIMDSEDE

-352 IIYNVALPYSI
+352 IIYNIALPYSI
-363 PSQTEPVFI
+363 PSQTEPIFI
-372 EIQKFSLEANY
+372 EIQKFSMEAKY

-406 KNLLPGNGQVYFK
+406 KNLLPGNGQVYFE
-419 GKSVGKTFLDP
+419 GKSVGKTYLDP
-430 FSIKKTNDLSLSR
+430 YSTKKINDLSLSR

-464 DNMKFEKTYKLSLKN
+464 DNIKFEKTYKLSLKN
-479 NKDHSVSIVLIDQIP
+479 NKDRLVSIILVDQIP

-499 SIDVQLLESSEAI
+499 SIDIQLLESSEAI

-519 LKWNIPLNPNE
+519 LKWNIQLSPNE
-530 IIEKKFS
+530 VVEKKFT
-537 FTVKHPSESKVSGF
+537 FTVKHPSERKVSGF

>member
-1 LALTLK
+1 
-7 YVLKKYVM
+7 M
-15 IKKLS
+15 IKNLS
-20 IIFSSFLILTSFS
+20 IICSTFFTLTSYSF
-33 LKAQNL
+33 KAQNL

-44 QSSEIKNVTIHNV
+44 QKSEIKNITIHNV
-57 GAHIERIGNATI
+57 GAHIERIGTSNI

-76 IITNLSPSLI
+76 IINNLSPSLI
-86 SESIQFVMNSNNIIV
+86 DESIQFVMNSSNIIV
-101 NSVLKKM
+101 NSVSKKM
-108 NFLTKESLGNK
+108 DFLSKESVGNK

-125 DSLSQIKEQKR
+125 DSLRQIKEEKR

-142 AVFLEEKDL
+142 EIFIEEKDL

-183 IQSDISFTKK
+183 IQLDISFTQK

-209 NSAIKT
+209 NSTIKST
-215 PRNQSANIMIQLT
+215 KNKSASILIQLT
-228 CTEAGNYSYELSYN
+228 CTKAGSYSYELSYN
-242 SNKAGWAPSY
+242 SNKAGWVPNY
-252 EIRSKGVN
+252 EIRSKGIN

-271 IQNTNENWDNVQLS
+271 FQNTNEIWSNVQLS
-285 LSTGKLNKS
+285 LSTSKLNKT

-304 VNTYST
+304 VNNYSI
-310 NNKRDK
+310 NNRKDK
-316 MNVNKGY
+316 MNVNKRY
-323 SANAMDSEDE
+323 STNPIDRKDE

-344 NVDYSGTQ
+344 SVDYSGTQ
-352 IIYNVALPYSI
+352 IIYTITIPYSI

-372 EIQKFSLEANY
+372 EIQKISLEANY

-406 KNLLPGNGQVYFK
+406 KNLLPGNGQVYFE
-419 GKSVGKTFLDP
+419 GKSVGKTYLDTY
-430 FSIKKTNDLSLSR
+430 STKKTSDLSLSR
-443 DVSIICERTLEK
+443 DISIICERTLEK

-464 DNMKFEKTYKLSLKN
+464 DNIKFEKTYKLSLKN
-479 NKDHSVSIVLIDQIP
+479 NKDQPVSIVLIDQIP

-499 SIDVQLLESSEAI
+499 SIDIQLVESSEAI

-519 LKWNIPLNPNE
+519 LKWNIHLNSNE

-537 FTVKHPSESKVSGF
+537 FTVKHPSNTKVSGL

>member
-1 LALTLK
+1 MALTLK
-7 YVLKKYVM
+7 YVYKKYIM
-15 IKKLS
+15 IKNLS
-20 IIFSSFLILTSFS
+20 IICSSFLTLTSFS
-33 LKAQNL
+33 FKAQNL

-44 QSSEIKNVTIHNV
+44 QNSEIKNITIHNV
-57 GAHIERIGNATI
+57 GAHIERTGNASI
-69 NLGSNQL
+69 KLGSNHL

-86 SESIQFVMNSNNIIV
+86 NESIQFVMKSNNIIV
-101 NSVLKKM
+101 NSVSKKM
-108 NFLTKESLGNK
+108 NFLTKESMGNK

-125 DSLSQIKEQKR
+125 DSLSNIKEQKR

-168 DLMDLSEYFKKSISR
+168 DLMDLSEYFKKSIYR
-183 IQSDISFTKK
+183 IQSDISYTKK
-193 EIDSL
+193 EIESL
-198 SFIEEK
+198 SLIEEK

-209 NSAIKT
+209 NSKIKNT
-215 PRNQSANIMIQLT
+215 RNQSANIMVQLT
-228 CTEAGNYSYELSYN
+228 CTKAGNYDYVLSYN

-252 EIRSKGVN
+252 EIRSKGIN

-271 IQNTNENWDNVQLS
+271 FQNTNETWSNIKLS

-310 NNKRDK
+310 NNKRAK
-316 MNVNKGY
+316 TIVNY

-352 IIYNVALPYSI
+352 IIYNIALPYSI

-372 EIQKFSLEANY
+372 EIQKFSIEAKY

-406 KNLLPGNGQVYFK
+406 KNLIPGKGQVYFK

-430 FSIKKTNDLSLSR
+430 YSTKKTNDLSLSR

-464 DNMKFEKTYKLSLKN
+464 DNIKFEKTYKISLKN
-479 NKDHSVSIVLIDQIP
+479 NKDRLVSIILVDQIP

-499 SIDVQLLESSEAI
+499 SIDIQLLESSEAI
-512 FDKKNGK
+512 FDKNNGK
-519 LKWNIPLNPNE
+519 LKWNIQLSPKE
-530 IIEKKFS
+530 VIEKKFT
-537 FTVKHPSESKVSGF
+537 FTVKHPIESKVSGF

>member
-1 LALTLK
+1 MALTLK
-7 YVLKKYVM
+7 YVCKKYIM
-15 IKKLS
+15 IKNLS
-20 IIFSSFLILTSFS
+20 IICSSFLTLTSFS
-33 LKAQNL
+33 FKAQNL
-39 ANYIS
+39 VNYIS
-44 QSSEIKNVTIHNV
+44 QNSEIKNITIHNV
-57 GAHIERIGNATI
+57 GAHIERTGNASI
-69 NLGSNQL
+69 KLGSNHL

-86 SESIQFVMNSNNIIV
+86 NESIQFVMKSNNIIV
-101 NSVLKKM
+101 NSVSKKM
-108 NFLTKESLGNK
+108 NFLTKESIGNK

-125 DSLSQIKEQKR
+125 DSLSNIKEQKR

-168 DLMDLSEYFKKSISR
+168 DLMDLSEYFKKSIYR
-183 IQSDISFTKK
+183 IQSDISYTKK
-193 EIDSL
+193 EIESL
-198 SFIEEK
+198 SLIEEK

-209 NSAIKT
+209 NSIIKNT
-215 PRNQSANIMIQLT
+215 RNQSANIMVQLT
-228 CTEAGNYSYELSYN
+228 CTKAGNYDYVLSYS

-252 EIRSKGVN
+252 EIRSKGIN

-271 IQNTNENWDNVQLS
+271 FQNTNETWSNIKLS

-310 NNKRDK
+310 NNKRAK
-316 MNVNKGY
+316 TIVNY
-323 SANAMDSEDE
+323 SANAMDSEDG

-352 IIYNVALPYSI
+352 IIYNIALPYSI

-372 EIQKFSLEANY
+372 EIQKFSIEAKY

-406 KNLLPGNGQVYFK
+406 KNLIPGKGQVYFK

-430 FSIKKTNDLSLSR
+430 YSTKKTNDLSLSR

-464 DNMKFEKTYKLSLKN
+464 DNIKFEKTYKISLKN
-479 NKDHSVSIVLIDQIP
+479 NKDRLVSIILVDQIP

-499 SIDVQLLESSEAI
+499 SIDIQLLESSEAI
-512 FDKKNGK
+512 FDKNNGK
-519 LKWNIPLNPNE
+519 LKWNIQLSPKE
-530 IIEKKFS
+530 VIEKKFT
-537 FTVKHPSESKVSGF
+537 FTVKHPIESKVSGF

>member
-1 LALTLK
+1 
-7 YVLKKYVM
+7 M

-20 IIFSSFLILTSFS
+20 IICSSFLTLTSLSF
-33 LKAQNL
+33 KAQNL

-44 QSSEIKNVTIHNV
+44 QSSEIKNITIHNV
-57 GAHIERIGNATI
+57 GAHIERKGNASI
-69 NLGSNQL
+69 KLGSNHL

-86 SESIQFVMNSNNIIV
+86 NESIQFVMNSKNIII
-101 NSVLKKM
+101 NSVSKKM
-108 NFLTKESLGNK
+108 NFLTKESMGNK

-125 DSLSQIKEQKR
+125 DSLSNIKEQKR

-142 AVFLEEKDL
+142 AVFIEEKDL

-183 IQSDISFTKK
+183 IQSDISYTKK

-198 SFIEEK
+198 SLIEEK
-204 LKQQI
+204 IKHQI
-209 NSAIKT
+209 NSIIKNT
-215 PRNQSANIMIQLT
+215 RNQSANIIVQLT
-228 CTEAGNYSYELSYN
+228 CTKPGNYDYELSYN

-252 EIRSKGVN
+252 EIRSKGIN

-271 IQNTNENWDNVQLS
+271 FQNTNEIWDNVQLS

-304 VNTYST
+304 INTYNT
-310 NNKRDK
+310 NFKRAK
-316 MNVNKGY
+316 TMVNY
-323 SANAMDSEDE
+323 SANAIMDSEDE

-352 IIYNVALPYSI
+352 IIYNIALPYSI
-363 PSQTEPVFI
+363 PSQTEPIFI
-372 EIQKFSLEANY
+372 EIQKFSMEAKY

-406 KNLLPGNGQVYFK
+406 KNLLPGNGQVYFE

-430 FSIKKTNDLSLSR
+430 YSTKKINDLSLSR

-455 KFSSETKVG
+455 KLSSETKVG
-464 DNMKFEKTYKLSLKN
+464 DNIKFEKTYKLSLKN
-479 NKDHSVSIVLIDQIP
+479 NKDRLVSIILVDQIP

-499 SIDVQLLESSEAI
+499 SIDIQLLESSEAI

-519 LKWNIPLNPNE
+519 LKWNIQLSPKE
-530 IIEKKFS
+530 VVEKKFT

>member
-1 LALTLK
+1 MALTLK
-7 YVLKKYVM
+7 YVCKKYIM

-20 IIFSSFLILTSFS
+20 IICSSFLTLTSFS
-33 LKAQNL
+33 FKAQNL

-44 QSSEIKNVTIHNV
+44 ESSEIKNITIHNV
-57 GAHIERIGNATI
+57 GAHIERKGNAPI
-69 NLGSNQL
+69 KLGSNHL

-86 SESIQFVMNSNNIIV
+86 NESVQFVMKSNNIIV
-101 NSVLKKM
+101 NSVSKKM
-108 NFLTKESLGNK
+108 NFLSKESMGNK

-125 DSLSQIKEQKR
+125 DSLGNIKEQKR
-136 IKEVNL
+136 IKEINL

-183 IQSDISFTKK
+183 IQSDISYTKK

-198 SFIEEK
+198 SLIEEK
-204 LKQQI
+204 IKQQI
-209 NSAIKT
+209 NSIIKNT
-215 PRNQSANIMIQLT
+215 RNQYANIIVQLT
-228 CTEAGNYSYELSYN
+228 CTKAGNYDYELSYN
-242 SNKAGWAPSY
+242 SNKAGWSPSY
-252 EIRSKGVN
+252 DIRSKGIN

-271 IQNTNENWDNVQLS
+271 FQNTNETWSNVQLI

-304 VNTYST
+304 VNTYNT
-310 NNKRDK
+310 NNKRAK
-316 MNVNKGY
+316 TMVNY
-323 SANAMDSEDE
+323 SANVMDSDDE
-333 IQESISSSEFT
+333 IQESTSSSEFT

-352 IIYNVALPYSI
+352 IIYNIALPYSI
-363 PSQTEPVFI
+363 PSQTEPIFI
-372 EIQKFSLEANY
+372 EIQKFSMEAKY

-393 DVFLMCHFESLGN
+393 DVFLMCHFESIGN
-406 KNLLPGNGQVYFK
+406 KNLLPGNGQVYFE

-430 FSIKKTNDLSLSR
+430 YSTKKINDLSLSR

-464 DNMKFEKTYKLSLKN
+464 DNIRFEKTYKLSLKN
-479 NKDHSVSIVLIDQIP
+479 NKDHLVSIILVDQIP

-499 SIDVQLLESSEAI
+499 SIDIQLLESSEAI

-519 LKWNIPLNPNE
+519 LKWNIQLSPKE
-530 IIEKKFS
+530 VVEKKFT
-537 FTVKHPSESKVSGF
+537 FTVKHPSESKVYGF

>member
-1 LALTLK
+1 MALTLK
-7 YVLKKYVM
+7 YLCKKYIM

-20 IIFSSFLILTSFS
+20 IICSSFLTLTSLSF
-33 LKAQNL
+33 KAQNL

-44 QSSEIKNVTIHNV
+44 QSSEIKNIAIHNV
-57 GAHIERIGNATI
+57 GAHIERKGNASI
-69 NLGSNQL
+69 KLGSNHL

-86 SESIQFVMNSNNIIV
+86 NESIQFVMNSKNIII
-101 NSVLKKM
+101 NSVSKKM
-108 NFLTKESLGNK
+108 NFLTKESMGNK

-125 DSLSQIKEQKR
+125 DSLSNIKEQKR

-142 AVFLEEKDL
+142 AVFIEEKDL

-183 IQSDISFTKK
+183 IQSDISYTKK

-198 SFIEEK
+198 SLIEEK
-204 LKQQI
+204 IKHQI
-209 NSAIKT
+209 NSIIKNT
-215 PRNQSANIMIQLT
+215 RNQSANIMVQLT
-228 CTEAGNYSYELSYN
+228 CTKSGNYDYELSYN

-252 EIRSKGVN
+252 EIRSKGIN

-271 IQNTNENWDNVQLS
+271 FQNTNEIWDNVQLS

-304 VNTYST
+304 INTYNT
-310 NNKRDK
+310 NFKRAK
-316 MNVNKGY
+316 TMVNY
-323 SANAMDSEDE
+323 SANAIMDSEDE

-352 IIYNVALPYSI
+352 IIYNIALPYSI
-363 PSQTEPVFI
+363 PSQTEPIFI
-372 EIQKFSLEANY
+372 EIQKFSMEAKY

-406 KNLLPGNGQVYFK
+406 KNLLPGNGQVYFE

-430 FSIKKTNDLSLSR
+430 YSTKKINDLSLSR

-464 DNMKFEKTYKLSLKN
+464 DNIKFEKTYKLSLKN
-479 NKDHSVSIVLIDQIP
+479 NKDRLVSIILVDQIP

-499 SIDVQLLESSEAI
+499 SIDIQLLESSEAI

-519 LKWNIPLNPNE
+519 LKWNIQLSPNE
-530 IIEKKFS
+530 VVEKKFT